1 MHGRDKSTVLPESY
15 TRGAGAI
22 DAEQSQLRLFKICSE
37 CCCSSSFFFARHIFV
52 GHLFINMHPPVTMSE
67 QFLCMCQMFSCF
79 LVCFLAMCVWFS
91 VQSVSLCDCWAW
103 GDGGGGGRGEERWC
117 QNVLFVE
124 FCGFADAYIPGKWT
138 PDQGLPLLWDNFCL
152 VLNTVLTEG
161 FWHTGN
167 QFTVVPQHWHC
178 TVNAGKPLPMQFIFH
193 TEESFYLAGY
203 RKPHVM
209 LHEGLS
215 HGSGRHGQESQGQ
228 LQVTVLSQVWDDW
241 LQPSDCI
248 LCIGAVDFFLVCVF
262 IACHR
267 LCCVL
272 RLVCLNQFRI
282 SSCHNYFHLMQ

>member
-1 MHGRDKSTVLPESY
+1 M
-15 TRGAGAI
+15 
-22 DAEQSQLRLFKICSE
+22 LFF
-37 CCCSSSFFFARHIFV
+37 SSFFFARHIFV
-52 GHLFINMHPPVTMSE
+52 GHLFINMHPPITMSE

-91 VQSVSLCDCWAW
+91 VQSVSLCERWAW
-103 GDGGGGGRGEERWC
+103 GDGGGGGGKGGGEVVSKC
-117 QNVLFVE
+117 A
-124 FCGFADAYIPGKWT
+124 FCGILWFCRCLYTW
-138 PDQGLPLLWDNFCL
+138 QMNSWDNFCL

-167 QFTVVPQHWHC
+167 QFTVVLRHWHC

-215 HGSGRHGQESQGQ
+215 HGSSCHGQESQGQ

-248 LCIGAVDFFLVCVF
+248 LCIGAVDFFLICVF

-272 RLVCLNQFRI
+272 RLVCLNQFRV
-282 SSCHNYFHLMQ
+282 SSCHNNFHLSNLCNRT